1 MKDYANYKDALKTR
15 SMHAKR
21 KLSGK
26 RNKQDF
32 KMYILNACFTFGCAL
47 LSLFMRN
54 AYNE

>member
-32 KMYILNACFTFGCAL
+32 KCMFYFWMCFIKSIHEKCT
-47 LSLFMRN
+47 R
-54 AYNE
+54 